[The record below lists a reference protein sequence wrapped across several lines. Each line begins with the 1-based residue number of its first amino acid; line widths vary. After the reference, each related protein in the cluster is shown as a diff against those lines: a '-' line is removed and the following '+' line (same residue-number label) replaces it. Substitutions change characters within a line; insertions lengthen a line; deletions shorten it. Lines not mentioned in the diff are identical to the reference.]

1 MNGLPAALLLIACV
15 MQGSESFMEGMI
27 MAKASEKST
36 ILVVD
41 DEKLNLDLIS
51 ILLRNRGFRALVA
64 SSAMEALSIIEAES
78 PEVAIVDYMMP
89 GMDGF
94 SALKEIKRRFP
105 DTYVIMFTGKGSEEI
120 AVELMK
126 AGASDYI
133 LKPFVNKDLI
143 ERVQKVLQIRRVEL
157 KNRELLC
164 ERENL
169 LREIEG
175 WNRELEARVQEK
187 TIELKRAQAEIVQSE
202 KLSTLGFFSAGM
214 AHEIRNPLN
223 SISLFV
229 QLIRSG
235 LDDPEKIDYTEKIM
249 KEISRI
255 DGILRKLLDAVKRP
269 KFEIKEVLIDKIIDD
284 TLGLFKSRVD
294 MHKISVERDYRR
306 IPPAIAA
313 DPLEIEQIFSN
324 LFVNSIDEM
333 HDGGTLKVLLD
344 CNEKD
349 IIIKVS
355 DTGRGIPQGNL
366 NKIFDPF
373 FTTKK
378 IGTGLGLSVVL
389 RIVKTYQGRIEV
401 ENNAEKGVTFNITL
415 PLAGQPPQ

>member
-1 MNGLPAALLLIACV
+1 

-284 TLGLFKSRVD
+284 TLGLFKSRID

-401 ENNAEKGVTFNITL
+401 ENNSEKGVAFNITL
-415 PLAGQPPQ
+415 PLASQPPQ